1 MKKILSFLV
10 MSLVAILPFEV
21 SAASKIT
28 YDCSDFD
35 AEGIRNCT
43 VGYVID
49 QSTPQD
55 SVSVKLTE
63 HGGAEITTINGV
75 SDSEFSI
82 STQNETDGVY
92 SVVLIA
98 VNGKQSGEH
107 SLLTFRYKKS
117 GTEDCKVT
125 VGIGNDNK
133 DLPEETTPD
142 EPTENVKTGS
152 TLPYIALGTITLIAI
167 GAYLTTKNKSKMYKI

>member
-1 MKKILSFLV
+1 MKKILSFMV
-10 MSLVAILPFEV
+10 MSLVAVLPLSV
-21 SAASKIT
+21 NAASKIT
-28 YDCSDFD
+28 YNCGDFD
-35 AEGIRNCT
+35 AEGVRTCT

-49 QSTPQD
+49 ESTPQD

-63 HGGAEITTINGV
+63 HGGAEILNVNGV

-82 STQNETDGVY
+82 STQNEVDGVW
-92 SVVLIA
+92 SIVLIA
-98 VNGKQSGEH
+98 PDTVAGEY
-107 SLLTFRYKKS
+107 SLLTFKYKQS

-133 DLPEETTPD
+133 DVEEVPTD
-142 EPTENVKTGS
+142 EPTEQKPTGA
-152 TLPYIALGTITLIAI
+152 TLPYIALGAIALVAT